1 MFLKIY
7 KIRSKKCLSKY
18 KITPR
23 IQKKKQ
29 TKKTINTF
37 KKGFKNVRLINSE
50 CKWIYDNCILDN
62 ISTVASWWEF
72 YHDIMIEASTHHPT
86 QIIQILNRASW

>member
-23 IQKKKQ
+23 IQKKTKQ
-29 TKKTINTF
+29 KKQSIPL
-37 KKGFKNVRLINSE
+37 KKDLRMSG
-50 CKWIYDNCILDN
+50 W
-62 ISTVASWWEF
+62 
-72 YHDIMIEASTHHPT
+72 
-86 QIIQILNRASW
+86 